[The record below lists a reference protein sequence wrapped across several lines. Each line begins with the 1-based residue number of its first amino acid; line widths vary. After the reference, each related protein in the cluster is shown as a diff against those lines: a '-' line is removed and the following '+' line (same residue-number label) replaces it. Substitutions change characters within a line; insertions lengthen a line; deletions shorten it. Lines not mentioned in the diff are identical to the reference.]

1 MLIALTGT
9 PGTGK
14 STVAEELQRRGYRI
28 IHVNDTI
35 GPYVLENDEE
45 LDTRIVDTEQ
55 WIDEFPPFD
64 GIVEGHLSHLL
75 PADKVILL
83 RCRPDI
89 LKSRLIERGYR
100 TEKVAENVEAEMLD
114 VLLVESLEEHAPE
127 KIYEIDATVMSV
139 PEVADMIERIITG
152 DVPPAHGIVDWL
164 SVCADLL

>member
-14 STVAEELQRRGYRI
+14 STVAEELQRRGHRI

-45 LDTRIVDTEQ
+45 LDTRIVDTGQ
-55 WIDEFPPFD
+55 WSDEFPPFD

-139 PEVADMIERIITG
+139 PEVVDMVEQIITG
-152 DVPPAHGIVDWL
+152 EAAPGYGMVDWL